1 MSHQID
7 LPMYPEPF
15 DLLADAQDRVRALA
29 SHGGRYEIQWQ
40 PAFPVPTP
48 PGRVQAFMP
57 ERFLVVKRA

>member
-1 MSHQID
+1 
-7 LPMYPEPF
+7 MYPEPF

-48 PGRVQAFMP
+48 PGRVQEFMP